1 VVCACEVVM
10 CVRGEVAGVC
20 ERRGGWCVCERRGAC
35 ACARGGVQPNICIHT
50 YRPWTTLSI
59 GYFRR

>member
-1 VVCACEVVM
+1 MCEARRWWCV
-10 CVRGEVAGVC
+10 CVRPGGGVC
-20 ERRGGWCVCERRGAC
+20 ERRGGCT
-35 ACARGGVQPNICIHT
+35 CARGGVQLNICIHT

>member
-1 VVCACEVVM
+1 MVVVC
-10 CVRGEVAGVC
+10 VRRGGGVC
-20 ERRGGWCVCERRGAC
+20 ERRGGCT
-35 ACARGGVQPNICIHT
+35 CARGGVQLNICIHT